1 MRRQIKAIVS
11 VCIYS
16 KFLVRKVEFCELS
29 DRRTDP
35 FEAGSN
41 RPSTFLMNEMP
52 SLSPWPEW

>member
-1 MRRQIKAIVS
+1 MAIVN

-41 RPSTFLMNEMP
+41 RPITLLMNEMP